1 MNVTMLHLR
10 CKRFALTVQRIDAS
24 PSGRRKYA
32 QKVPGCGIMDITIF
46 QLFRKQP
53 RLADI
58 WLETQ
63 Q

>member
-1 MNVTMLHLR
+1 MNVRMLHLR
-10 CKRFALTVQRIDAS
+10 CKRFALTVQRIDTR
-24 PSGRRKYA
+24 PLGRRKYA
-32 QKVPGCGIMDITIF
+32 QKVPGYGIMDITIF

-53 RLADI
+53 QHADI